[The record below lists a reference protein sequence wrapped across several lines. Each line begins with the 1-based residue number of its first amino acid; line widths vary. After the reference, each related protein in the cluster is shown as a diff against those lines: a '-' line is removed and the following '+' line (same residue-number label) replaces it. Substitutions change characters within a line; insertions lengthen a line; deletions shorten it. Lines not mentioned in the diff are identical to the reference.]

1 MNISEAS
8 LEHASKRF
16 AAWTRED
23 WDCRDRYT
31 RLAIERKA
39 ARVAAKTGDDNVDEC
54 LARKRAQELDD
65 FVKSVGDED
74 RAAMANQTYL
84 VLEQAI
90 MDLNTAREHF
100 RQEVREHNKRLI
112 KAKHNLITM
121 IEHNRASGVYQQW
134 KKELAI
140 IEDLYKLAYNEFRDA
155 TKTIG
160 NHYG

>member
-1 MNISEAS
+1 MNISPETWES
-8 LEHASKRF
+8 VSVMF
-16 AAWTRED
+16 AGWTRED
-23 WDCRDRYT
+23 WECRDRCK

-39 ARVAAKTGDDNVDEC
+39 AKNAAKTGDDNTYEVQS
-54 LARKRAQELDD
+54 RKRAQELAN
-65 FVKSVGDED
+65 FVESVGDGD
-74 RAAMANQTYL
+74 MAAMAMRTYL

-121 IEHNRASGVYQQW
+121 IEHNRASAVYQQW